1 MILRER
7 HSIGPAAI
15 HPSRLRATA
24 CHADVRFNSHGGAH
38 NAHSTVANPPKF
50 RSGYGG
56 RCSRAHRSLP
66 ARHTAGHLAL
76 IEIP

>member
-7 HSIGPAAI
+7 HSIGPVAI

-24 CHADVRFNSHGGAH
+24 CHADVRFNPDGRAH
-38 NAHSTVANPPKF
+38 NAHSTVGNPPKF
-50 RSGYGG
+50 RSGNGS
-56 RCSRAHRSLP
+56 RCTRAHRSLSS
-66 ARHTAGHLAL
+66 RNSAGHLAL